1 MPKFIVS
8 VPLTGAAS
16 FEVEASSAVEAKE
29 LAWEAIDS
37 GQEPD
42 VVWEYCE
49 RVTTGNVSHAYLNE
63 VDVVKVSD

>member
-16 FEVEASSAVEAKE
+16 FEVEAATESEAKE
-29 LAWEAIDS
+29 HVWEAIDS

-63 VDVVKVSD
+63 VDAVKVSD